1 MSAVIAGVSYSQQN
15 LNNTTGNMQAF
26 GQQQTASGAL
36 SQAVGQQLG
45 TVIAQMVSKNMNI
58 APTLEIR
65 PGFRFNVMAIRDLTF
80 NRPYKSFD
88 Y

>member
-1 MSAVIAGVSYSQQN
+1 M
-15 LNNTTGNMQAF
+15 
-26 GQQQTASGAL
+26 
-36 SQAVGQQLG
+36 SQAVGQQFG

-65 PGFRFNVMAIRDLTF
+65 PGFRFNVMVIRDLAF
-80 NRPYKSFD
+80 DRPYRSFD